1 MDLIYKCPKCDNII
15 TCYTRRFPM
24 MNDQGWIVIECDE
37 CKQKCDAKKNKNP
50 HSKIESTFIYVSMLN
65 PDESSVKS
73 GGRKIK
79 AYDAEMYEESKV
91 VENYPTVIKVDEH
104 VITPTT
110 MPQHCQNTDCRD
122 LPNMICSCGVNV
134 AEIAESKFLE
144 ESESISK
151 ATVSSRNMHY
161 RYGRDYKHI
170 CIKISCTC
178 ACGCP
183 FDAYFAHSIKTE
195 SDFNWN
201 ANLFHLV
208 STSFPISADNIN
220 GVKSKDECM
229 STLKKFLARWNIIAD
244 KIILISPFIG
254 NIHQTNEQLA
264 QEWKNVVD
272 IVDAQKTT
280 LYTRKATISNIRKTY
295 QNQGIDEN
303 VFISYGLEDDLIK
316 KLGKSKSFHAKI
328 YAGIIGDKVEF
339 LSGSFNLVSGKN
351 KETINYQKLPL
362 STFKDSY
369 LTPLGI
375 DITEQSNFAMFIKKE
390 KDDYDLYEE
399 KCKDIYM

>member
-1 MDLIYKCPKCDNII
+1 MDLIYKCPKCENII
-15 TCYTRRFPM
+15 TCYTKRLPV
-24 MNDQGWIVIECDE
+24 MNDQGWIVIECDV
-37 CKQKCDAKKNKNP
+37 CKQKCDAKKIKNP
-50 HSKIESTFIYVSMLN
+50 RSKIESTFIYVSMLN
-65 PDESSVKS
+65 PDESIVKS
-73 GGRKIK
+73 GGRKIE
-79 AYDAEMYEESKV
+79 AYDAEIYEES
-91 VENYPTVIKVDEH
+91 ELLEDHPTAIKVNEH
-104 VITPTT
+104 VVTPTK
-110 MPQHCQNTDCRD
+110 MPQHCENTDCRD
-122 LPNMICSCGVNV
+122 LPNMSCSCGANI
-134 AEIAESKFLE
+134 AEIAQSKIFE

-151 ATVSSRNMHY
+151 AAVSLKDMYYQSTQN
-161 RYGRDYKHI
+161 YKHI
-170 CIKISCTC
+170 CVKVSCVC
-178 ACGCP
+178 ACGRP
-183 FDAYFAHSIKTE
+183 FEAYFARSIKTD
-195 SDFNWN
+195 SDLNWN
-201 ANLFHLV
+201 INSFHLI

-254 NIHQTNEQLA
+254 NIHQTDEQLA
-264 QEWKNVVD
+264 QEWLNVVNN
-272 IVDAQKTT
+272 VDAQKTT
-280 LYTRKATISNIRKTY
+280 LYTKKATINNIRKTY
-295 QNQGIDEN
+295 QSQGFDEKLL
-303 VFISYGLEDDLIK
+303 ISYGLEDDLIK
-316 KLGKSKSFHAKI
+316 NLGKSKSFHAKI